1 MLLMSILGLVMLVEL
16 FLLVL
21 LLRSVQV
28 EHVSVEHLVQER
40 LLLTDSTEHGWLARI
55 RA

>member
-1 MLLMSILGLVMLVEL
+1 MLLMTILGLVVLVEL

-28 EHVSVEHLVQER
+28 EHVLQER
-40 LLLTDSTEHGWLARI
+40 LLLTDSTEHRWLARI